1 MKANYRTT
9 MKTIMMTALMVVA
22 SGLVMG
28 QEAVL
33 NVSKT
38 DAMKNATSKVA
49 PVYPPMARQLGMQG
63 DVEVEARITADGSVE
78 SVKPLTGNPVL
89 LNAAVA
95 AMKQWKFT
103 PFTNEGKAVKAVA
116 PISFTFKL

>member
-1 MKANYRTT
+1 
-9 MKTIMMTALMVVA
+9 MTARSKSMMMLAGLMLLA
-22 SGLVMG
+22 SSLAIG

-33 NVSKT
+33 NVSRS
-38 DAMKNATSKVA
+38 DALKNASSKVA
-49 PVYPPMARQLGMQG
+49 PSYPPMARQLGMQG
-63 DVEVEARITADGSVE
+63 DVEVEARIKEDGTVE

-95 AMKQWKFT
+95 AMKQWKFS

-116 PISFTFKL
+116 PVVFTFKL

>member
-1 MKANYRTT
+1 
-9 MKTIMMTALMVVA
+9 MKTMTMAVLMVVA
-22 SGLVMG
+22 SGLIMG

-33 NVSKT
+33 NVSKV

-49 PVYPPMARQLGMQG
+49 PTYPPMARQLGMQG
-63 DVEVEARITADGSVE
+63 DVEVEARIMEDGSVE

-95 AMKQWKFT
+95 AMKQWRFT
-103 PFTNEGKAVKAVA
+103 PFTNEGKTVKAVA
-116 PISFTFKL
+116 PVTFTFKL

>member
-1 MKANYRTT
+1 MKINYKTT
-9 MKTIMMTALMVVA
+9 VKTVMMAALMVVA

-28 QEAVL
+28 QESVL

-49 PVYPPMARQLGMQG
+49 PTYPAMARQLGMQG
-63 DVEVEARITADGSVE
+63 DVEVEARITQDGSVE

>member
-1 MKANYRTT
+1 MKINYKTAVKT
-9 MKTIMMTALMVVA
+9 MMMTALMVVA
-22 SGLVMG
+22 AGLVMG

-38 DAMKNATSKVA
+38 DAMRNATSKVA
-49 PVYPPMARQLGMQG
+49 PTYPPMARQLGMQG
-63 DVEVEARITADGSVE
+63 DVEVEARITEDGSVE

-116 PISFTFKL
+116 PVVFTFKL